1 MTQCNSRLELG
12 ILHSKEIVADFDGGL
27 IGSDG
32 GLMLLQKIDQQLGL
46 TRSLA
51 AAITDG
57 RDPDRIKHPLEE
69 MLGQSIYQI
78 ACGYEDCNDADQLRG
93 DPVFKAALDLLP
105 QADDELA
112 SQPTLC
118 RLENNIEAKD
128 LRRMAEVFV
137 DLFIARHCV
146 SRSSTSG

>member
-1 MTQCNSRLELG
+1 VVLS
-12 ILHSKEIVADFDGGL
+12 A
-27 IGSDG
+27 
-32 GLMLLQKIDQQLGL
+32 
-46 TRSLA
+46 LA

-57 RDPDRIKHPLEE
+57 RDPNRIKHPLEE

-137 DLFIARHCV
+137 DLLICSLPATV
-146 SRSSTSG
+146 AASPSRLSWIPMPPKTPLMATSS